1 MLTLAVNN
9 KSNTNNFSNI
19 FEELD
24 AVNVEDKTY
33 QS

>member
-9 KSNTNNFSNI
+9 KSNTDNVSNI

-24 AVNVEDKTY
+24 AVNEED
-33 QS
+33 